1 MAKLRNYKKKST
13 QYPTEKLIQAITG
26 SGGIM
31 SSIAQKLH
39 CDWHTANSRIYE
51 DSEALQALN
60 DEREK
65 IKDLSEGVLITAIK
79 GGDVS
84 SAKWYL
90 TKQAKD
96 RGYADD
102 VVNNIQ
108 ITNTSETAIDDI
120 KERLDK
126 LSPEDRDAY
135 LSLCEKMENDAIPE

>member
-1 MAKLRNYKKKST
+1 MAKLRNYRKKSA
-13 QYPTEKLIQAITG
+13 QYPTEKLIQAIVG

-31 SSIAQKLH
+31 SSIAQKLR

-51 DSEALQALN
+51 DPEALQALT

-108 ITNTSETAIDDI
+108 ITNTGEVSIDDI
-120 KERLDK
+120 KKQLDK
-126 LSPEDRDAY
+126 LPPEDRDTY
-135 LSLCEKMENDAIPE
+135 LKLCEKMEGDEVSE